1 MMLSKPEVLRRWQNE
16 PLYLD
21 NGPRRRW
28 IADMI
33 EECGA
38 KENDLIFE
46 LGCNAGM
53 NLRELSA
60 RGFTNLD
67 GVDMSEEAVR
77 YAAEHVRGMSGSVSD
92 LASYFQGADSYD
104 EFSSADFM
112 FSMAVLMHVHP
123 EDRWLFKK
131 IHNVVNKYLICA
143 EWTKGENG
151 FIKPIDPK
159 DFEGFDLIRNEPIEG
174 LSDLVGYS
182 LYVFKKKEA

>member
-1 MMLSKPEVLRRWQNE
+1 MLSKLKVLRRWQSE

-28 IADMI
+28 IADI
-33 EECGA
+33 LEEYGA
-38 KENDLIFE
+38 KEDDLIFE

-67 GVDMSEEAVR
+67 GVDMSAGAVQ
-77 YAAEHVRGMSGSVSD
+77 YAAEHVSGMAGAVSD
-92 LASYFQGADSYD
+92 LASYFKDVDSYD
-104 EFSSADFM
+104 EFSSADFV
-112 FSMAVLMHVHP
+112 FSMAVLMHIHP
-123 EDRWLFKK
+123 EDRGFFKK

-143 EWTKGENG
+143 EWTKGSNNY
-151 FIKPIDPK
+151 IMPIDPK

-174 LSDLVGYS
+174 LPDLVGYS
-182 LYVFKKKEA
+182 LYVFKKKET